1 MNRSWANIIKVLYA
15 VVLALVMFAGAGVA
29 NVAYA
34 RNRCVNIDSSY
45 TNFGDGLV
53 GGGGTCSSDAT
64 RVPDKWA
71 ICGFGVVRI
80 GLQTHRHRGAS
91 IVDRQQERGGAEHK
105 GW

>member
-53 GGGGTCSSDAT
+53 
-64 RVPDKWA
+64 
-71 ICGFGVVRI
+71 
-80 GLQTHRHRGAS
+80 
-91 IVDRQQERGGAEHK
+91 
-105 GW
+105 